1 MKSKRLVSHLLT
13 YFALIL
19 FCIVSFFPFLWMLSS
34 SIKTEAQI
42 FAFPPQWIPRSIE
55 WPNYVNVFRDMP
67 MVRYILNSVKIT
79 AIVLLFGCLVA
90 SMSGYAFTKID
101 FPFRNFMFFLPL
113 CSMMIPNEVIII
125 PLFKIW
131 TALGAVNTH
140 IPLIVT
146 KIVGAGGMYGVFLM
160 RQFYLSVPDE
170 LCEAAK
176 IDGCNPLT
184 TYFHIFLP
192 ISGTAFATLGIHT
205 FVTTW
210 NDFFNPLIYLNDM
223 KKYTI
228 PLGLS
233 LYADSQFM
241 SWAELMA
248 ASIIA
253 TMPLMIGFFCA
264 QKKFMASMVTSGLK
278 T

>member
-1 MKSKRLVSHLLT
+1 MKFSKKVAHFFIYLT
-13 YFALIL
+13 LI
-19 FCIVSFFPFLWMLSS
+19 FFSFICFFPFLWMLSS
-34 SIKTEAQI
+34 SFKTEAQI
-42 FAFPPQWIPRSIE
+42 FAFPPQMIPDSFE
-55 WPNYVNVFRDMP
+55 WSNYANVFRDMP
-67 MVRYILNSVKIT
+67 MTQYILNSIKIT
-79 AIVLLFGCLVA
+79 VIVLFFGCLVA

-160 RQFYLSVPDE
+160 RQYYLSVPTE
-170 LCEAAK
+170 LCEAAE

-184 TYFHIFLP
+184 TYIHIFLP
-192 ISGTAFATLGIHT
+192 ISGAAFATLGIHT
-205 FVTTW
+205 FVVTW

-228 PLGLS
+228 PLGLA
-233 LYADSQFM
+233 LYADEQFM

-248 ASIIA
+248 ASVIA
-253 TMPLMIGFFCA
+253 TLPLMIGFFCA
-264 QKKFMASMVTSGLK
+264 QKKFVASMATSGLK
-278 T
+278 S

>member
-1 MKSKRLVSHLLT
+1 MKFKRRMGLLFT
-13 YFALIL
+13 YLIL
-19 FCIVSFFPFLWMLSS
+19 TVISIICFFPFVWMLSS
-34 SIKTEAQI
+34 SLKPEAEI
-42 FAFPPQWIPRSIE
+42 FAFPPEIIPSTIE
-55 WPNYVNVFRDMP
+55 WRNYAYVFRDMP
-67 MVRYILNSVKIT
+67 MWNYLLNSVKIT
-79 AIVLLFGCLVA
+79 SIVLVCGTLIA

-131 TALGAVNTH
+131 STLGAVNTH

-160 RQFYLSVPDE
+160 RQFYLSIPTE

-184 TYFHIFLP
+184 TYAHIFLP
-192 ISGTAFATLGIHT
+192 ISGIAFATLGIHT
-205 FVTTW
+205 FVTCW
-210 NDFFNPLIYLNDM
+210 NDFFDPLIYLNDA
-223 KKYTI
+223 KKYTV
-228 PLGLS
+228 PLGIS
-233 LYADSQFM
+233 LYSDEQVM

-253 TMPLMIGFFCA
+253 TLPLMIGFFCA
-264 QKKFMASMVTSGLK
+264 QKRFMSSMATSGMK
-278 T
+278 S